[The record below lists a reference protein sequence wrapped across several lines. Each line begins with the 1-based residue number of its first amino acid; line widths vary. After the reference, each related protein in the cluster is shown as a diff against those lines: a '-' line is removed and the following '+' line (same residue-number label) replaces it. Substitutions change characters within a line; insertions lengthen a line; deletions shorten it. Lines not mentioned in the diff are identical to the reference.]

1 MKASHDPSGFQQCKR
16 ELEMMGAKILESSCT
31 WKKHPPIGLSGEWCC
46 SHMPHSWV
54 LLLNWDNEARVPPL
68 LATTSYY
75 QFSLFAACIV
85 KSSKTKISKISLTCP
100 RNQLYTFSKR
110 TRASMDYVWFWNP
123 FLGSVNRHTGLSQW
137 CFTWCLKIIIGISA
151 CIHSDMNP
159 VKGLS
164 TDGLKPHCWGWMHAC
179 SANLHSLARTK
190 HTALTF
196 FANTHFGKQSTET
209 QWNGIDWQLERNINE
224 RKVDQRK
231 VCKIF
236 ICWSRLSKKCSS
248 NSRGRRQG

>member
-1 MKASHDPSGFQQCKR
+1 
-16 ELEMMGAKILESSCT
+16 
-31 WKKHPPIGLSGEWCC
+31 
-46 SHMPHSWV
+46 MPHSWV

-100 RNQLYTFSKR
+100 RNQLYTLSKR

-137 CFTWCLKIIIGISA
+137 CFTWCLKIIIGISV

-164 TDGLKPHCWGWMHAC
+164 TDGLKPIVGDGCMHA
-179 SANLHSLARTK
+179 
-190 HTALTF
+190 
-196 FANTHFGKQSTET
+196 
-209 QWNGIDWQLERNINE
+209 
-224 RKVDQRK
+224 VP
-231 VCKIF
+231 IF
-236 ICWSRLSKKCSS
+236 IHLLGPSTQLWPFLQTHILESKLQRL
-248 NSRGRRQG
+248 NEME